1 MTAWLRC
8 EILRWVAGLR
18 AVARCLERLAH
29 RMGAGMAE
37 GGQDR
42 PAGMAAI
49 RAMLPA
55 GGAVDAAACDSA
67 ALASWQT
74 AMRALSHDLRSPQSA
89 ILALAQLH
97 QDVPSA
103 CAHAAFVAQAAG
115 YAQASLRL
123 TDDIARLL
131 RELAHGYRM
140 EILELT
146 ALLRESADTL
156 CLHAGPT
163 PELDLAGRKAWIRG
177 DAAMLSEAL
186 RVLMTLAMMSAAG
199 STPPRVCQR
208 LDGRLCRI
216 SIAFVPDA
224 DADAWRDAR
233 AGTPALQFCRR
244 VLLRHGGALDA
255 DRAADAKA
263 GTEAGIEAG
272 TEADG
277 SVTWHLR
284 LPRLP

>member
-1 MTAWLRC
+1 MTAWLRS

-18 AVARCLERLAH
+18 AAARHLERLAH
-29 RMGAGMAE
+29 RMGAGREE
-37 GGQDR
+37 GARDK
-42 PAGMAAI
+42 PVGMTAI

-55 GGAVDAAACDSA
+55 GGAIDAAACDSA

-89 ILALAQLH
+89 ILALVQLH

-103 CAHAAFVAQAAG
+103 RAHAAFVAQTAG
-115 YAQASLRL
+115 YAQVSLRL

-140 EILELT
+140 EILDLT

-156 CLHAGPT
+156 CLHAAPA
-163 PELDLAGRKAWIRG
+163 PELELAGHKAWIRG
-177 DAAMLSEAL
+177 DAAMLPEAL
-186 RVLMTLAMMSAAG
+186 RVLMALAMMSAAG
-199 STPPRVCQR
+199 GKPPRVCQR

-224 DADAWRDAR
+224 DVDAWQDAR
-233 AGTPALQFCRR
+233 AGTPAMQFCRR

-263 GTEAGIEAG
+263 GTEDG

-277 SVTWHLR
+277 RVTWHLH
-284 LPRLP
+284 LPMLL

>member
-1 MTAWLRC
+1 M
-8 EILRWVAGLR
+8 
-18 AVARCLERLAH
+18 
-29 RMGAGMAE
+29 
-37 GGQDR
+37 
-42 PAGMAAI
+42 PAL

-55 GGAVDAAACDSA
+55 GGAVDAPSCDSA

-97 QDVPSA
+97 QDAPSA
-103 CAHAAFVAQAAG
+103 CAHAAFVAQTAG

-163 PELDLAGRKAWIRG
+163 PELELAGRKAWIRG
-177 DAAMLSEAL
+177 DAVMLSEAL
-186 RVLMTLAMMSAAG
+186 RVLMALAMMSAAG
-199 STPPRVCQR
+199 STPPRVRQR

-216 SIAFVPDA
+216 SIVFVPDA
-224 DADAWRDAR
+224 DGDAQAWRAAR
-233 AGTPALQFCRR
+233 AGAPAMQFCRR

-255 DRAADAKA
+255 DRSADTDAN
-263 GTEAGIEAG
+263 AG

-277 SVTWHLR
+277 SVTWHLH
-284 LPRLP
+284 LPMLP

>member
-18 AVARCLERLAH
+18 AAARYLERLAH
-29 RMGAGMAE
+29 RMGAGMEE
-37 GGQDR
+37 GRRDK
-42 PAGMAAI
+42 PTGMAAI

-74 AMRALSHDLRSPQSA
+74 AMRALSHDLRAPQSA
-89 ILALAQLH
+89 ILALAQL
-97 QDVPSA
+97 QQGAP
-103 CAHAAFVAQAAG
+103 CAHAFEAFVAQAAG

-131 RELAHGYRM
+131 RELAHDYRM
-140 EILELT
+140 EVLELT

-156 CLHAGPT
+156 WQTAGPT

-177 DAAMLSEAL
+177 DAAMLPEAL
-186 RVLMTLAMMSAAG
+186 RVLMALAMSAAG
-199 STPPRVCQR
+199 STPPRVRQR

-216 SIAFVPDA
+216 SIAFVPDP
-224 DADAWRDAR
+224 DAEACQAARGDA
-233 AGTPALQFCRR
+233 PALQFCRR

-255 DRAADAKA
+255 DTEAKA
-263 GTEAGIEAG
+263 
-272 TEADG
+272 EADG
-277 SVTWHLR
+277 SVTWHLH
-284 LPRLP
+284 LPMLP

>member
-29 RMGAGMAE
+29 RMGAGMEE

-42 PAGMAAI
+42 PAGMPAL

-55 GGAVDAAACDSA
+55 GGAVDAPSCDSA

-97 QDVPSA
+97 QDAPSA
-103 CAHAAFVAQAAG
+103 CAHAAFVAQTAG

-163 PELDLAGRKAWIRG
+163 PELELAGRKAWIRG

-186 RVLMTLAMMSAAG
+186 RVLMALAMMSAAG
-199 STPPRVCQR
+199 STPPRVRQR

-216 SIAFVPDA
+216 SIVFVPDA
-224 DADAWRDAR
+224 DGDAQAWRAAR
-233 AGTPALQFCRR
+233 AGAPAMQFCRR

-255 DRAADAKA
+255 DRSADTDAN
-263 GTEAGIEAG
+263 AG

-277 SVTWHLR
+277 SVTWHLH
-284 LPRLP
+284 LPMLP

>member
-1 MTAWLRC
+1 
-8 EILRWVAGLR
+8 
-18 AVARCLERLAH
+18 
-29 RMGAGMAE
+29 
-37 GGQDR
+37 
-42 PAGMAAI
+42 MAAI

-224 DADAWRDAR
+224 DAWRDAR
-233 AGTPALQFCRR
+233 AWAPALQFCRR

>member
-18 AVARCLERLAH
+18 AVARCLEHLAL
-29 RMGAGMAE
+29 RMGAGTEE
-37 GGQDR
+37 GGQDMT
-42 PAGMAAI
+42 AGMAAI
-49 RAMLPA
+49 RAMPPA

-89 ILALAQLH
+89 ILALVQLH
-97 QDVPSA
+97 QDVPRA
-103 CAHAAFVAQAAG
+103 RAHAAFVAQAAG
-115 YAQASLRL
+115 YARASLRL

-146 ALLRESADTL
+146 ALVRASADTF
-156 CLHAGPT
+156 CLPAGRT
-163 PELDLAGRKAWIRG
+163 PELDPAGRKAWIRG

-186 RVLMTLAMMSAAG
+186 RVLMALAMMSAAG
-199 STPPRVCQR
+199 STPPRVRQR
-208 LDGRLCRI
+208 LDGSLCRI
-216 SIAFVPDA
+216 SIAFVPDPDPGP
-224 DADAWRDAR
+224 DAQAWRAAR
-233 AGTPALQFCRR
+233 AGTPAMQFCRR

-263 GTEAGIEAG
+263 GTQAGI
-272 TEADG
+272 EADG

-284 LPRLP
+284 LPVLP

>member
-29 RMGAGMAE
+29 RMGAGMEE
-37 GGQDR
+37 GGQDM
-42 PAGMAAI
+42 PAIGTIGTMP
-49 RAMLPA
+49 PA
-55 GGAVDAAACDSA
+55 GGAVDAPACDRA

-89 ILALAQLH
+89 ILALVQLH
-97 QDVPSA
+97 QDVPCA

-156 CLHAGPT
+156 CLHAGPR

-216 SIAFVPDA
+216 SIVFVPDA
-224 DADAWRDAR
+224 DADAWRAAR

-263 GTEAGIEAG
+263 GTEA
-272 TEADG
+272 DG
-277 SVTWHLR
+277 SVTWHLH
-284 LPRLP
+284 LPMLL

>member
-1 MTAWLRC
+1 
-8 EILRWVAGLR
+8 
-18 AVARCLERLAH
+18 
-29 RMGAGMAE
+29 
-37 GGQDR
+37 
-42 PAGMAAI
+42 MAAI

-89 ILALAQLH
+89 ILALVQLH

-103 CAHAAFVAQAAG
+103 CAHAAFVAQTAG

-177 DAAMLSEAL
+177 DAAMLAEAL
-186 RVLMTLAMMSAAG
+186 RVLMALAMMSAAG
-199 STPPRVCQR
+199 STPPRVRQR

-216 SIAFVPDA
+216 SVVFVPDA
-224 DADAWRDAR
+224 DADAWRAAR

-255 DRAADAKA
+255 DAKA
-263 GTEAGIEAG
+263 GTEAG

-284 LPRLP
+284 LPMLR